1 MKNGASRYDA
11 QYARMGGKPDI
22 RRALQIFNVMS
33 DYMVFHEQRIKTC
46 AALNRSVD
54 NPNWQLARRWSKRGR
69 VK

>member
-1 MKNGASRYDA
+1 MKNGASRYDT
-11 QYARMGGKPDI
+11 QYARMGKKPDI
-22 RRALQIFNVMS
+22 RRALVIFNVMS
-33 DYMVFHEQRIKTC
+33 DYMIFHEEWIKTC

>member
-33 DYMVFHEQRIKTC
+33 DYMVFHEQWIKTC
-46 AALNRSVD
+46 AALNQSVD
-54 NPNWQLARRWSKRGR
+54 NPNWQLARRWRKRGR

>member
-22 RRALQIFNVMS
+22 RRALQVFNVMS
-33 DYMVFHEQRIKTC
+33 DYMVFHEQWIETC